1 MIDFRYHVVS
11 IVAIFLALTVG
22 LVIGASILSKGVADS
37 LKSDLAQRN
46 DQIKSQQNQIN
57 DLKTQINQQ
66 RSTSAAPRTSWWPG
80 G

>member
-37 LKSDLAQRN
+37 LKASLTERN
-46 DQIKSQQNQIN
+46 NQIKSQSVEAKLAGN
-57 DLKTQINQQ
+57 L
-66 RSTSAAPRTSWWPG
+66 RPSRGPRQKRF
-80 G
+80 